1 MVVSSSNR
9 GKWADVLT
17 VVPIV
22 SAVLATL
29 IYLLRLYSRR
39 LGGSGFM
46 IEDALMG
53 IGLLLSYGATIF
65 VIYSQWILFFP
76 PAITISNSKQRRS
89 MELEDLPQVF
99 LDGNLS
105 IFDS

>member
-1 MVVSSSNR
+1 MVESSSNH
-9 GKWADVLT
+9 GHWGQALT
-17 VVPIV
+17 IVPIV

-29 IYLLRLYSRR
+29 VYLLRLYSRR

-65 VIYSQWILFFP
+65 VIYSP
-76 PAITISNSKQRRS
+76 
-89 MELEDLPQVF
+89 
-99 LDGNLS
+99 
-105 IFDS
+105 